1 MILKY
6 RALELKGNITC
17 ISCRKKLSF
26 SEPTKLICIATP
38 GGSWIAR
45 ASTGATLHRC
55 DLETVLWCDRCRRVE
70 ERPLRAGRRRRM
82 FLVCSSCRSPLRRRE
97 L

>member
-6 RALELKGNITC
+6 LALDLKGNITC
-17 ISCRKKLSF
+17 VTCRKKLSF
-26 SEPTKLICIATP
+26 SEQTKVICIALP

-45 ASTGATLHRC
+45 AATGAVLHRC
-55 DLETVLWCDRCRRVE
+55 DTEVVLWCDRCRRVE
-70 ERPLRAGRRRRM
+70 SRPLMVGRRNRM
-82 FLVCSSCRSPLRRRE
+82 HPVCGSCRSPLCRRE